1 MNYNLKQ
8 DIIEWDVPNWAEALS
23 FWQPVIDKLPKDSKI
38 LAIGERGGGLS
49 LWLALQGFHVVC
61 SDRTLPLSQAMTL
74 HQKYKVSDKITY
86 RGLDIFHIDE
96 AEVYDLVLMK
106 SVIGGLKLQYH
117 DAASRNAAAQHQA
130 IYNIHALLKP
140 GGYLLTA
147 DNLEG
152 SFAMRYLR
160 ARLQKNKGWHYFT
173 PAGMEL
179 LFAPFSDVSI
189 RYFGVFPTKFAVAAC
204 NSLFFFFNKYL
215 LNCLP
220 ASSKYIAFTI
230 ARK

>member
-1 MNYNLKQ
+1 MNYSLKQ
-8 DIIEWDVPNWAEALS
+8 DIIEWDVPNWAEALA

-61 SDRTLPLSQAMTL
+61 SDRKLPLQQAMML

-86 RGLDIFHIDE
+86 RELDIFHIDE

-106 SVIGGLKLQYH
+106 SVIGGLKLHYH
-117 DAASRNAAAQHQA
+117 DAASRNAAAQQQA
-130 IYNIHALLKP
+130 IQKIHALLKP

-152 SFAMRYLR
+152 AFPIRYLR
-160 ARLQKNKGWHYFT
+160 TRLHKNKAWHYFT
-173 PAGMEL
+173 SAQL
-179 LFAPFSDVSI
+179 QSLFTCFQEVSV
-189 RYFGVFPTKFAVAAC
+189 RYFGVFPTKFAVTAF
-204 NSLFFFFNKYL
+204 NSLFFAFNKYL
-215 LNCLP
+215 LNRLP

>member
-1 MNYNLKQ
+1 MNYSLKQ
-8 DIIEWDVPNWAEALS
+8 DIIEWDVPNWAEALA

-61 SDRTLPLSQAMTL
+61 SDRKLSLSQTMML

-86 RGLDIFHIDE
+86 RELDIFNIDE
-96 AEVYDLVLMK
+96 AEAYDLVLMK

-117 DAASRNAAAQHQA
+117 DAASRNAAAQQQA
-130 IYNIHALLKP
+130 IQNIHTLLKP

-152 SFAMRYLR
+152 AFLMRYLR
-160 ARLQKNKGWHYFT
+160 TRLHKNKGWYYFT
-173 PAGMEL
+173 AGQLRL
-179 LFAPFSDVSI
+179 LFSNFSEVSTC
-189 RYFGVFPTKFAVAAC
+189 YFAVFPTKFAVTAF
-204 NSLFFFFNKYL
+204 NSLFFAFNKYL
-215 LNCLP
+215 LNRLP